1 MVLPASVRDA
11 LRDSLAAAILAA
23 KQEGSAERNA
33 LKERALA
40 AEAAVA
46 SLRNQV
52 LTSLRLEAAPPQDQD
67 ELGAL
72 EAVANACRPL
82 VSPPAGATDDDGSD
96 DAADARFLRQLAVVH
111 AVRSGTDGSASSYA
125 APVASPFAV
134 SSFLVH
140 LLLVTLCGAAAPPKH
155 AQAFIDAAFAL
166 LSRKR
171 DPPSQPHKD
180 ALAAACDAL
189 CAAVAADESTTQA
202 AAACH
207 ALKRAAAPPSSAA
220 FSVPLS
226 GAILLAATTKL
237 RAATESCSSVVLAS
251 RAAPF
256 CVVSFDPKVRA
267 ATEEATALY
276 EASHALYRIALAA
289 LTAVAKHAARKAAAR
304 SEALRS
310 AAAEQQQQ
318 NSDADG
324 GVLKEL
330 EAFARVHATSQRLA
344 PGLAASR
351 FACLGAA
358 VERLTAAANAAALSI
373 MAPPPHANGAK

>member
-33 LKERALA
+33 LEERALA

-52 LTSLRLEAAPPQDQD
+52 LTSLRLEAAPPHDQD

-82 VSPPAGATDDDGSD
+82 VSGDATDDDGSD

-125 APVASPFAV
+125 APLASPFDV
-134 SSFLVH
+134 GSFLVH

-180 ALAAACDAL
+180 ALASACDAL
-189 CAAVAADESTTQA
+189 CAAVAADDTTTKA

-226 GAILLAATTKL
+226 GAILLAAATKL
-237 RAATESCSSVVLAS
+237 RAATESCSSVVLAF

-256 CVVSFDPKVRA
+256 CVVSPDPKVRA

-324 GVLKEL
+324 GVLKQL